1 MIISKSVAQKDEEI
15 DGLDKDGAEERTYT
29 SDLDR
34 ILAEKEDTDGYEE
47 SRVTFQTVSTKKKR
61 SKAISN
67 NKNYP

>member
-1 MIISKSVAQKDEEI
+1 MILSKSVAQIDEEI

-67 NKNYP
+67 NKNDP

>member
-67 NKNYP
+67 NKNDP